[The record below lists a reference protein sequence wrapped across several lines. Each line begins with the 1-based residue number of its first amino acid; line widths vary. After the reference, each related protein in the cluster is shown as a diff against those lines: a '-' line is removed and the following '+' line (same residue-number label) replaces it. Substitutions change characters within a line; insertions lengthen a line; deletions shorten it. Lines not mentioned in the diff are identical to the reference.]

1 MYLHIGMDTVINT
14 DSIIGIFDLDNATLS
29 YKTRD
34 FLSEAEKSGKVKSVC
49 SDLPKSFIVCREN
62 EKQII
67 YICQLSPMTLLKR
80 TGID

>member
-14 DSIIGIFDLDNATLS
+14 DSMTLS

-34 FLSEAEKSGKVKSVC
+34 FLSEAEKSGKVISVC

>member
-1 MYLHIGMDTVINT
+1 MDTVINT

-34 FLSEAEKSGKVKSVC
+34 FLSEAEKSGKVISVC

>member
-34 FLSEAEKSGKVKSVC
+34 FLSEAEKSGKVLSVC

>member
-34 FLSEAEKSGKVKSVC
+34 FLSEAEKSGKVESVC